1 MTLMDEKMVQIR
13 EVKSIY
19 SILTPNDRCVSLSS
33 RWLQEGGWSSTVLRK
48 SFSTMAG
55 KRQLEERV

>member
-1 MTLMDEKMVQIR
+1 MDDKMVQIR
-13 EVKSIY
+13 EVTSIY
-19 SILTPNDRCVSLSS
+19 SVLTPNDMCVSSCS

-48 SFSTMAG
+48 SFSTMAR